1 MLLRLNS
8 STSLYMNV
16 HVVLWWNSWS
26 CLKSEMLWRFV
37 LVVFAGTSRPAQ
49 RATPHWR
56 TPRLTTW
63 TCSAWSSACV
73 DWCSR
78 WPTTH
83 TNAHFYP
90 LTPPAASSFA
100 SVCVCVC
107 VVCVST
113 TKGELPLNGGPWSG
127 PGVPF
132 RRLKVNSPFRWK
144 DGGQLLTFSTEDT
157 IKTTKRAVPDQ
168 AHVASLSNRGE
179 LV

>member
-16 HVVLWWNSWS
+16 HVVLWWKQLILSKKWNAVTFCVGGVCRYKPPSTES
-26 CLKSEMLWRFV
+26 NPTLEDPTPDYMNLLGMIFSMCGLMLKVTYDTHKHTHLSSDSPRCLV
-37 LVVFAGTSRPAQ
+37 LC
-49 RATPHWR
+49 
-56 TPRLTTW
+56 L
-63 TCSAWSSACV
+63 
-73 DWCSR
+73 
-78 WPTTH
+78 
-83 TNAHFYP
+83 
-90 LTPPAASSFA
+90 L
-100 SVCVCVC
+100 CVCVC